1 MAKDVEVMCVRQA
14 LSLRWLLATSRA
26 ASNLCVLA
34 CSLVAL
40 SVCPRGDEDLDARRL
55 QDRAVSTV
63 ASVAASATGPRG
75 TLSAASGGYKKTV
88 ASRGFLLGD
97 LVLEPLPNYTLSLK
111 NFGEVDTKKL

>member
-1 MAKDVEVMCVRQA
+1 MDVEVMCVQQA
-14 LSLRWLLATSRA
+14 RTLRWLLATSRA
-26 ASNLCVLA
+26 ASNLLA

>member
-1 MAKDVEVMCVRQA
+1 MDVEVMCVRQA
-14 LSLRWLLATSRA
+14 LSLRWLLAASRVP
-26 ASNLCVLA
+26 SNLCVLA

-63 ASVAASATGPRG
+63 ATVAASATGPRG